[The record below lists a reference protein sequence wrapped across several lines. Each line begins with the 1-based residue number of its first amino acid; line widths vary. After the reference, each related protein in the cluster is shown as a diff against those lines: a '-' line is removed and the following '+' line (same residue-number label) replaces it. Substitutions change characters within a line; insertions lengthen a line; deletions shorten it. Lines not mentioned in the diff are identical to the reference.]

1 MLTAATAQA
10 EPLTPLQ
17 AGTLPSLQN
26 ASPLIGLA
34 TVDGRTL
41 AIGRDRAW
49 RLDNDRHAWLPLQ
62 WSAAPWAGAVVGD
75 GTRAYLL
82 PSDADASVAIARIDA
97 DDSGARLRPC
107 RRCPR
112 RCRNCARAC
121 PTTRS
126 TSPASAP
133 MAKRMCSSVP
143 APTPVSPGLR
153 SPPGPAAP
161 RRVR

>member
-1 MLTAATAQA
+1 
-10 EPLTPLQ
+10 
-17 AGTLPSLQN
+17 
-26 ASPLIGLA
+26 A

-41 AIGRDRAW
+41 AIGRDHAW

-62 WSAAPWAGAVVGD
+62 WTAAPWAGAVVGD

-82 PSDADASVAIARIDA
+82 PSDAGASVAIARIDA
-97 DDSGARLRPC
+97 DDNGARLRPL
-107 RRCPR
+107 PPLP
-112 RCRNCARAC
+112 APLSQLRATC

-133 MAKRMCSSVP
+133 MARRMCSSAP
-143 APTPVSPGLR
+143 APTPASPGPR
-153 SPPGPAAP
+153 FRPGPAAP